1 MVEATSQ
8 QALPHASSAA
18 RRSRVPT
25 ILALAVGL
33 SGVINVWE
41 GIWSKQFTFLEWM
54 EEFLPFDISQHG
66 RMLLFC
72 GGLFLLLLSRGL
84 YRRKRAAF
92 LLTFGLLALSP
103 LLHLSNGFNW
113 HHAIAQLFLAAALF
127 HWRAEFRALSD
138 ESSVRWAV
146 VITAA
151 MLALLTVFGMV
162 SFHTYAGQISG
173 ERTFWRDLQ
182 CSLELI
188 FLQSTDTLTPE
199 GSHAE
204 IAFRSISEVG
214 VIFGITAL
222 FLFLRP
228 VLPHRSTRHG
238 RQCDKAAKIIAEHGN
253 DPLDEFALLSDKRH
267 FFTTNGSSMISY
279 ALWRDVAVTLGD
291 PVGPPQQ
298 AGTAIAEFINFCSE
312 QDWHPVFYLARRD
325 YLHAYRKVGFRIF
338 KIAEDSRINL
348 CELTLAGRKFQGLR
362 TAHNKLEKLG
372 WSIQWLEGKNLPPD
386 TLRELNIISS
396 SWLAARGAI
405 EMTFDLGS
413 LAPPS
418 LEPAD
423 IAILHDA
430 SGKALA
436 FATWLPYAQAQCRSL
451 DMMRHEPANRNVI
464 DTLIVACLLD
474 YRERG
479 ITEVSLGNAP
489 LANLDQREM
498 DSLEEKAVRL
508 LYERFDQYYGY
519 RSLFEFKNKFHP
531 QWSGRYLA
539 YRGVPYLLPA
549 MAAIAR
555 VHLPA
560 GLTKFLRS

>member
-1 MVEATSQ
+1 MVKRPFQHVTPTA
-8 QALPHASSAA
+8 P
-18 RRSRVPT
+18 RSRVPA

-33 SGVINVWE
+33 SGFINIWE
-41 GIWSKQFTFLEWM
+41 GIWAKQFSLLQWM
-54 EEFLPFDISQHG
+54 EEFLPFDILQHG

-92 LLTFGLLALSP
+92 LLTLGFLVLSP
-103 LLHLSNGFNW
+103 LLHLSNGLSW
-113 HHAIAQLFLAAALF
+113 HHAVIQLSLAATLLY
-127 HWRAEFRALSD
+127 WRTEFRALSD
-138 ESSVRWAV
+138 ESSVRWAFIISIV
-146 VITAA
+146 
-151 MLALLTVFGMV
+151 MLALLTIFGMV
-162 SFHTYAGQISG
+162 SLHTYAAQISG

-204 IAFRSISEVG
+204 IAFRSISSVG
-214 VIFGITAL
+214 VIFGITIL
-222 FLFLRP
+222 ILFLRP
-228 VLPHRSTRHG
+228 VLPHRARHG
-238 RQCDKAAKIIAEHGN
+238 RQYDEAKKIIAAYGN
-253 DPLDEFALLSDKRH
+253 DPLDEFALLPDKRH
-267 FFTTNGSSMISY
+267 FLTADGHAMISY
-279 ALWRDVAVTLGD
+279 VLWRDVAVTLGD
-291 PVGPPQQ
+291 PVGVPAN
-298 AGTAIAEFINFCSE
+298 AGTAIAEFISFCTE

-325 YLHAYRKVGFRIF
+325 YLQDYRAAGFRIF

-348 CELTLAGRKFQGLR
+348 PELTLAGRKFQGLR
-362 TAHNKLEKLG
+362 TAQNKLAKLG
-372 WSIQWLEGKNLPPD
+372 WSVQWLEGKNLPPD
-386 TLRELNIISS
+386 TLQELSTISS

-418 LEPAD
+418 LDPAD
-423 IAILHDA
+423 VAILRDA
-430 SGKALA
+430 AGQALA
-436 FATWLPYAQAQCRSL
+436 FATWLPYAQRKGRSL
-451 DMMRHEPANRNVI
+451 DMMRHEPAHRNVI
-464 DTLIVACLLD
+464 DTLMVACMLE

-479 ITEVSLGNAP
+479 IEEISLGNAP

-549 MAAIAR
+549 MAAIVR
-555 VHLPA
+555 VHLPT